1 MTSIDIEFLVR
12 YFVEYTTKYTTGKL
26 ALKCGEVG
34 DKPNT
39 FTFEF
44 IATNQ
49 REDGI
54 KRESPMEAST
64 NTISGLSATTLSRTN
79 SEVTALSKVFQSK
92 HVSNCVVADLSDKQ
106 ELYPIEL
113 VHRENDQIP
122 SFEYLSK
129 GYKYDHCDFRIALLS
144 RKTANSCTCDDCSL
158 DTCICTNSSSAYS
171 ASVKDTYLF
180 DRFNVRYT
188 GFEINECHEN
198 CSCQPHTCPNRMIGL
213 YDELDRW
220 KIQKKIKIEIT
231 DRYGWAL
238 IAAEY
243 IFRKENIS
251 VRMSAS

>member
-1 MTSIDIEFLVR
+1 M
-12 YFVEYTTKYTTGKL
+12 G
-26 ALKCGEVG
+26 
-34 DKPNT
+34 
-39 FTFEF
+39 
-44 IATNQ
+44 
-49 REDGI
+49 
-54 KRESPMEAST
+54 
-64 NTISGLSATTLSRTN
+64 
-79 SEVTALSKVFQSK
+79 
-92 HVSNCVVADLSDKQ
+92 
-106 ELYPIEL
+106 
-113 VHRENDQIP
+113 
-122 SFEYLSK
+122 YLSK

-243 IFRKENIS
+243 FERRIYRSVCRRANTQRRSNFRPDRIWSRIRNHNHSTDHVAVQYGHTWIRLS
-251 VRMSAS
+251 HQCRALW